1 MEHGLMQ
8 LAQDL
13 EWLSR
18 RLRPMPDGD
27 RSETLHGPAEELLPE
42 NQRSII
48 ATADKIAREL
58 LSTIRFDPTRLVGVG
73 CPIEDTI
80 DSMADLIAA
89 LEEIKQDAVAA
100 PAELPV
106 RVRAF
111 NQMIA
116 EYLDGSLPTAA

>member
-1 MEHGLMQ
+1 MESGLLQ

-18 RLRPMPDGD
+18 SLVRAPGHVQPASQDHL
-27 RSETLHGPAEELLPE
+27 AEELLPE

-80 DSMADLIAA
+80 DSMAELIAA

-100 PAELPV
+100 PGELPA
-106 RVRAF
+106 RIRAF
-111 NQMIA
+111 NQMVE